1 MGICI
6 PQCGFYLF
14 SLRYQIWS
22 IVLFILL
29 ISIVVFCICGILSQ
43 LVKGLVSMILFH
55 VHQFDDCWR
64 LAVMGIFLLLFDTSF
79 VLLFDFFVLLGLV
92 FLIYCF
98 RVLFC
103 SYNCGEVNV
112 SGVYLVVIKYDYR

>member
-1 MGICI
+1 MSILYVFIASSDLVCSVVHI
-6 PQCGFYLF
+6 IYIYCRVLYLW
-14 SLRYQIWS
+14 YY
-22 IVLFILL
+22 
-29 ISIVVFCICGILSQ
+29 ISIRERGDANDICSVFI
-43 LVKGLVSMILFH
+43 
-55 VHQFDDCWR
+55 QFDDCWR

-79 VLLFDFFVLLGLV
+79 VLLCEFCVLLGLV

-112 SGVYLVVIKYDYR
+112 SDVYLVVVNFDHR